1 LKDRHAWRA
10 SLGGSRRRLAGVRA
24 LDPKGGRDAIDG
36 VERLADGRAVL
47 KARVRAAASD
57 GEANAALVRLLA
69 GALETAPR
77 QVSIVAGTTAR
88 LKQVKIEGD
97 ARDLAALLTRF
108 AGSGGEGDGADH

>member
-1 LKDRHAWRA
+1 MRGGQAWMA
-10 SLGGSRRRLAGVRA
+10 VADGLLVQVRLT
-24 LDPKGGRDAIDG
+24 PKGGRDAIDG
-36 VERLADGRAVL
+36 IVRLADGQAVL

-77 QVSIVAGTTAR
+77 RVSIVAGTTAR

-97 ARDLAALLTRF
+97 AAGLATLLARF
-108 AGSGGEGDGADH
+108 AGPGGGG